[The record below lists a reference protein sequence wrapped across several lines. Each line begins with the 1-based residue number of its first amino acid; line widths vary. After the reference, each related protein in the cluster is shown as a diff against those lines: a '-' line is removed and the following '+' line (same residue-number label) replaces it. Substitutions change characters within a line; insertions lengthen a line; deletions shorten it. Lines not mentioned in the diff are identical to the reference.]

1 MKSHVRAHAYTL
13 IEVMVSVAIMAI
25 MLAVA
30 LGTYSLGKQYDS
42 LKLETTRLASGFRMA
57 RTLDFNGVVSWNGI
71 RNTYPSGGYGVHINN
86 NDAASNKKGGTTTY
100 TVFADFSNSGGAFY
114 DGVNETIQRFDL
126 PSGFTIEAR
135 GESSINDFEIIFK
148 NNTVTIYEST
158 DWLNPISVSP
168 YTMTVRYMPSCPA
181 VKNQKGFVDL
191 YTQVNRIDEYLNG
204 PCP

>member
-1 MKSHVRAHAYTL
+1 MRNHVRPYAYTL

-30 LGTYSLGKQYDS
+30 VGTYSLGKQYDS

-57 RTLDFNGVVSWNGI
+57 RTLDFNGVVSWNGV
-71 RNTYPSGGYGVHINN
+71 RNAYPSGGYGVHINN

-100 TVFADFSNSGGAFY
+100 TVFADFSNIGGAFY
-114 DGVNETIQRFDL
+114 DGASESIQRFDL
-126 PSGFTIEAR
+126 PSGFAIESPS
-135 GESSINDFEIIFK
+135 GPSINDFEIIFK
-148 NNTVTIYEST
+148 NNTVTVYEST
-158 DWLNPISVSP
+158 DWTTPVSASR
-168 YTMTVRYMPSCPA
+168 YTMIVRYTPSCSA

-191 YTQVNRIDEYLNG
+191 YAQGNRIDEYLNG